1 MNYGAVIQKNM
12 WSLLKWQWEDYITT
26 LKVHNIKSEEN
37 QNIACMLQ
45 LQLRKNV
52 NVYKQRQKKMVM
64 NNNKIAMKKIW

>member
-37 QNIACMLQ
+37 QNIACTLQ

>member
-37 QNIACMLQ
+37 QNIAYTLQ

-52 NVYKQRQKKMVM
+52 NVYK
-64 NNNKIAMKKIW
+64 